1 MEASGS
7 CRSRELQ
14 ARNYLKKHR
23 IMELLNYLTSS
34 LLFFQPDKPKD
45 YLVSLLERLR
55 IAKITGVAFPVFM
68 DHSNIVSMF
77 EMIDTSKKGTISFV
91 QYKEALNTLGLC
103 TPDEALKDDGHGI
116 TLDKFRNEV
125 GEGREGEKYQV
136 CGCVLC
142 TSC

>member
-34 LLFFQPDKPKD
+34 LLFFQP
-45 YLVSLLERLR
+45 
-55 IAKITGVAFPVFM
+55 
-68 DHSNIVSMF
+68 
-77 EMIDTSKKGTISFV
+77 
-91 QYKEALNTLGLC
+91 ALNTLGLC

-125 GEGREGEKYQV
+125 NRRSQEV
-136 CGCVLC
+136 W
-142 TSC
+142 SAF